1 MSDIE
6 NLPWPVGPNGT
17 TNITTMEARSGLTDL
32 VCALKH
38 ALSVSIPGS
47 ILTFTT
53 VSDFTAACTRLFS
66 LACVPHTDGGV
77 IRMGTPKA
85 IPMAT
90 ILQPCRSV
98 SISW

>member
-1 MSDIE
+1 MCCEQE

-38 ALSVSIPGS
+38 ALSVAIPGS

-53 VSDFTAACTRLFS
+53 DTDAKGYSDGYDFAALSECLDFMVSASHSNGPACFL
-66 LACVPHTDGGV
+66 
-77 IRMGTPKA
+77 
-85 IPMAT
+85 
-90 ILQPCRSV
+90 
-98 SISW
+98 